1 MIFFPL
7 GDGSQLNVS
16 LSRDDNGVSI
26 ECAATNSI
34 GTTKG
39 SMSLAVKCKEWG
51 GGIRGAGEG
60 RGGVHGISIECAA
73 TNSVGTT
80 KGSMS
85 LAVKCKEWGGGI
97 RGGRGGE
104 GRGAWYKH

>member
-1 MIFFPL
+1 MIIMIFFPV

-51 GGIRGAGEG
+51 GG
-60 RGGVHGISIECAA
+60 
-73 TNSVGTT
+73 
-80 KGSMS
+80 
-85 LAVKCKEWGGGI
+85 
-97 RGGRGGE
+97 
-104 GRGAWYKH
+104 